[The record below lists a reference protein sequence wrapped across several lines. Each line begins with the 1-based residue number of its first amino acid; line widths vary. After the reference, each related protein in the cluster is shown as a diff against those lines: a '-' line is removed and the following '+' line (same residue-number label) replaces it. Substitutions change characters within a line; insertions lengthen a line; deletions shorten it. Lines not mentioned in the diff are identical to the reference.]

1 MFLLS
6 LFQDFNGYQIPVP
19 SPMLTVASI
28 PLLTLLQT
36 FYQVLFVC
44 RPHWLPQVLNPLFA
58 HWLLIIREP
67 VPIIFNNTVN
77 NTVNNVINHVIHNV
91 INNDV
96 NNAVTILLC
105 FVARL
110 YLV

>member
-1 MFLLS
+1 
-6 LFQDFNGYQIPVP
+6 
-19 SPMLTVASI
+19 MLTVASI

-36 FYQVLFVC
+36 SYQVLFAC
-44 RPHWLPQVLNPLFA
+44 RPHLLLQALNPLFA
-58 HWLLIIREP
+58 HWLLFTKEP

-91 INNDV
+91 INNAV
-96 NNAVTILLC
+96 NNTVNNLLC